1 MVVCHVVERP
11 RDGNKLPYNWILEV
25 SCGVLMNGD
34 RAGSLGESGGA
45 SVGKGGES
53 DVESQHLQGCSPCM
67 CQLRIYGLV
76 PVNKY

>member
-1 MVVCHVVERP
+1 MVACHVVERP

-34 RAGSLGESGGA
+34 RARSLGESGGA

-53 DVESQHLQGCSPCM
+53 DVES
-67 CQLRIYGLV
+67 
-76 PVNKY
+76 